1 MSTVQPRRG
10 SLAVVLALCVG
21 LAGCQSLRTSSPP
34 SAEALAAT
42 APTPAVATV
51 IPARLPQPHLVLDS
65 IPAPPDLLSRLREG
79 FALPTTTDPTVGREL
94 AWYAQHPEYLDRVL
108 VRGARYLH
116 YITEELER
124 RGMPVDL
131 ALLPV
136 VESAFDPF
144 AYSHG
149 RASGLWQIIPG
160 TGRRLGLKQNW
171 WFDGRRDV
179 IDSTRAALD
188 YLQSMHVQFGGDWLL
203 AVAGYN
209 SGEGNV
215 VRAQRRAQAAGEPTD
230 FWGIRR
236 YLPVETRTYVP
247 RLIAVRTLVAEPQAH
262 GVVLP
267 EVSNAPYFSIVE
279 TGSQIDMALAAEL
292 SQLDL
297 DQLYELNPG
306 INRWATDPEGPH
318 RLLVP
323 ESHAVTFAAALA
335 SLDASE
341 RMQWT
346 RHEIR
351 DGETLGQ
358 LAEKYHTTETVLREI
373 NGLRSNLIRAG
384 GYLMVPQA
392 TAALDVYTQSASERA
407 LRQVN
412 RARSGERSSHLV
424 RPGDSLWS
432 IATAYDV
439 NVRELAAWNAMAPGD
454 VLSVG
459 REVVVWTNGGSAPTT
474 ATANPDRPQ
483 IRRID
488 YVVRRGDSLSSI
500 AGRFKVTVAKL
511 LEWNS
516 GASKEKYLQ
525 PGQQLVMYV
534 DVTEQST

>member
-1 MSTVQPRRG
+1 VA
-10 SLAVVLALCVG
+10 AV
-21 LAGCQSLRTSSPP
+21 
-34 SAEALAAT
+34 
-42 APTPAVATV
+42 TPAR
-51 IPARLPQPHLVLDS
+51 IPRSHLVLES
-65 IPAPPDLLSRLREG
+65 IPEPQDLLSRFREA
-79 FALPTTTDPTVGREL
+79 FALPTTTDPAVEREL
-94 AWYAQHPEYLDRVL
+94 AWYAQHPEYLDRVF

-179 IDSTRAALD
+179 IESTRAALD
-188 YLQSMHVQFGGDWLL
+188 YLQSLHVQFGGDWLL

-215 VRAQRRAQAAGEPTD
+215 MRALRRAQAAGEPAD

-247 RLIAVRTLVAEPQAH
+247 RLIAIRTLVAEPQAH
-262 GVVLP
+262 GIVLP
-267 EVSNAPYFSIVE
+267 EVPNAPYFSIVE
-279 TGSQIDMALAAEL
+279 TGGQIDMALAAEL
-292 SQLDL
+292 GALDL
-297 DQLYELNPG
+297 EQLYELNPG

-323 ESHAVTFAAALA
+323 QSQAATLTAALA
-335 SLDASE
+335 ALDARE

-351 DGETLGQ
+351 NGETLGQ

-373 NGLRSNLIRAG
+373 NGLRGNLIRAG
-384 GYLMVPQA
+384 GYLMVPHA
-392 TAALDVYTQSASERA
+392 MAAIDAYAQSASERA
-407 LRQVN
+407 LRQIN
-412 RARSGERSSHLV
+412 RARSGERSSHV
-424 RPGDSLWS
+424 VKPGDSLWS
-432 IATAYDV
+432 IATAYEV

-454 VLSVG
+454 ILSVG
-459 REVVVWTNGGSAPTT
+459 REVIVWTNVSSVAATTT
-474 ATANPDRPQ
+474 ATADPDRPQ

-511 LEWNS
+511 LEWNVS
-516 GASKEKYLQ
+516 ASKEKYLQ
-525 PGQQLVMYV
+525 PGQRLVVYV
-534 DVTEQST
+534 DVTEQTA